1 MTRFAKVF
9 ESNGQNRDVVI
20 LRGFFK
26 LIHFPGQ
33 NLFSKPQ
40 ITKQF
45 YSIYVADGDAILE
58 SGAHVVQDD
67 FSAAR
72 VYYALPQKGNK
83 HQLHQLHSTHIS

>member
-9 ESNGQNRDVVI
+9 KSDGQNRDVVI
-20 LRGFFK
+20 WRVF